1 MSSTRKGVAKSPT
14 TRSTSSLWWLFR
26 RILAAPLASALNS
39 VVCLRTMRF
48 DVTHSLSAWWR
59 YPENLLDG
67 ANPASPT
74 KMFQL
79 RAPLS
84 VGDLREVLV
93 AALPQMDVVLR
104 IGIISHDGGPDA
116 VRRAIVADVS

>member
-1 MSSTRKGVAKSPT
+1 
-14 TRSTSSLWWLFR
+14 
-26 RILAAPLASALNS
+26 
-39 VVCLRTMRF
+39 
-48 DVTHSLSAWWR
+48 
-59 YPENLLDG
+59 
-67 ANPASPT
+67 
-74 KMFQL
+74 MFQL